1 MIDTKTFRH
10 IESDTKFTSLKVHER
25 EGIRYYKTPTGVWLP
40 SVTTVTGW
48 SKREFFKEWLENPE
62 NQKESIRCLTRGNQ
76 LHELVED
83 YLNNKDT
90 LWGDKIPIA
99 VELFN
104 QLKPELNRIDNIQVQ
119 EVPLWSENVGV
130 AGRVD
135 CIADFDGKLSIIDF
149 KGSTKSKREDWIE
162 NYFHQATAYALM
174 FQEQTGMKIE
184 NIVIMIANEDGTN
197 QIFVK
202 KPLSYVKGLYESIKT
217 FYEDNG
223 WL

>member
-48 SKREFFKEWLENPE
+48 SKREFFKEWRENPE

-83 YLNNKDT
+83 YINNKDT

>member
-1 MIDTKTFRH
+1 MK
-10 IESDTKFTSLKVHER
+10 IE
-25 EGIRYYKTPTGVWLP
+25 
-40 SVTTVTGW
+40 
-48 SKREFFKEWLENPE
+48 KRA
-62 NQKESIRCLTRGNQ
+62 
-76 LHELVED
+76 
-83 YLNNKDT
+83 
-90 LWGDKIPIA
+90 KI
-99 VELFN
+99 
-104 QLKPELNRIDNIQVQ
+104 IQ
-119 EVPLWSENVGV
+119 
-130 AGRVD
+130 
-135 CIADFDGKLSIIDF
+135 
-149 KGSTKSKREDWIE
+149 DWIE